1 MHFGFG
7 VAFYVFYIV
16 YFESI
21 LLLLQKSV
29 PLPGGVV
36 LDVTCVCRISFFT
49 LSNFP
54 HLPIELCF
62 VDVEIT
68 VIHQAPQFLCLLMG

>member
-7 VAFYVFYIV
+7 FAFYVFYIV
-16 YFESI
+16 YFENI
-21 LLLLQKSV
+21 LLLQKSV

-36 LDVTCVCRISFFT
+36 LDVTCVCRVPFFT
-49 LSNFP
+49 LSSFP

-62 VDVEIT
+62 VDVQIT
-68 VIHQAPQFLCLLMG
+68 VIHPAPQFLCFLMG